1 MADVAGHPSVS
12 IFPLFLI
19 NIVFE
24 TAMQVTEMLVQT
36 FYSSTW
42 PCDPVLGNEM
52 SSSPWGWEGERGEMT
67 FPPPEKKK
75 RRPQEEPL
83 CRLLSIILPFSC
95 PGYKRNECFSLD
107 FFLPVKN
114 NPLACLSYHTCV
126 SIACSQTQPQL
137 AEWDFCT

>member
-42 PCDPVLGNEM
+42 PCDPVLGNEIRQ
-52 SSSPWGWEGERGEMT
+52 SGRHDVGQVARCLVRESLVDCAQDLSTLGASGRSDT
-67 FPPPEKKK
+67 VRFICEK
-75 RRPQEEPL
+75 
-83 CRLLSIILPFSC
+83 
-95 PGYKRNECFSLD
+95 
-107 FFLPVKN
+107 
-114 NPLACLSYHTCV
+114 
-126 SIACSQTQPQL
+126 
-137 AEWDFCT
+137 